1 MSHGSRE
8 RGARQVERMN
18 YQGLLL
24 NRQKE
29 SGYFTMGD
37 EDFVFV
43 FQRNQGTPRLVGVFS
58 THVTTVKEIRDA
70 VDKEIKGQG
79 Q

>member
-1 MSHGSRE
+1 
-8 RGARQVERMN
+8 MN

-24 NRQKE
+24 NRQKAL
-29 SGYFTMGD
+29 GYFTMGD

-43 FQRNQGTPRLVGVFS
+43 FYRDAGKPKPIAVFS

-70 VDKEIKGQG
+70 VDRHFEEQQDGEEG
-79 Q
+79 